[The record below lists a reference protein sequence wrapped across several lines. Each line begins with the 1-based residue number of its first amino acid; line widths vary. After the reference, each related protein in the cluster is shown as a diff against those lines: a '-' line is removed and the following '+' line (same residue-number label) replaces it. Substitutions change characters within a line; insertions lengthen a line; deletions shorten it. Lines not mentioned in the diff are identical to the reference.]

1 MINKTVLQGR
11 FTKKPEVEI
20 KGGFPY
26 CGFTIAWSEKIKDV
40 EKKCF
45 AFCKTWR
52 STAEF
57 VEKYFDKGQECVIEG
72 QLLTE
77 EWEKDGQRQSRN
89 VINVEKIH
97 FAGSKGSTNT
107 ETTQTTETYDFMKIP
122 EGVDEELPF
131 N

>member
-1 MINKTVLQGR
+1 MG
-11 FTKKPEVEI
+11 
-20 KGGFPY
+20 
-26 CGFTIAWSEKIKDV
+26 
-40 EKKCF
+40 
-45 AFCKTWR
+45 
-52 STAEF
+52 
-57 VEKYFDKGQECVIEG
+57 
-72 QLLTE
+72 
-77 EWEKDGQRQSRN
+77 KDGQRQSRN